1 MISPYQVEFYLMMY
15 FMKAN
20 LFPFLVSFLFFFA
33 CQKEEVLQTDCSIKA
48 PLAKESLL
56 LIDKE
61 TVDLTPNDAQ
71 KVALLFQN
79 QDNSRSDRNSEVKS
93 IKTVVGKENT
103 PIAYV
108 VNFRKGFVIVSATK
122 LYNPIL
128 AFSDEGTIDDSIT
141 SANGWYESIFDID
154 YGEYAGEFGILC
166 IS

>member
-1 MISPYQVEFYLMMY
+1 M
-15 FMKAN
+15 
-20 LFPFLVSFLFFFA
+20 
-33 CQKEEVLQTDCSIKA
+33 
-48 PLAKESLL
+48 
-56 LIDKE
+56 
-61 TVDLTPNDAQ
+61 
-71 KVALLFQN
+71 
-79 QDNSRSDRNSEVKS
+79 
-93 IKTVVGKENT
+93 GKENT

-154 YGEYAGEFGILC
+154 YGEYAGEFGILF

>member
-1 MISPYQVEFYLMMY
+1 M
-15 FMKAN
+15 
-20 LFPFLVSFLFFFA
+20 
-33 CQKEEVLQTDCSIKA
+33 QTDCSIKA
-48 PLAKESLL
+48 LLAKESLL

-154 YGEYAGEFGILC
+154 YGEYAGEFGILF